1 MLGSCSPVA
10 RKRQRLGREM
20 TKAALCVV
28 TETKRHTP
36 GDISE
41 RHLSSRIE
49 SPDKAWEALPLLSFG
64 SLLLFYPTVLWLF
77 ITNGAAELYECPQ
90 APHHTFI

>member
-1 MLGSCSPVA
+1 MERGHREVA
-10 RKRQRLGREM
+10 PRWGVKRQRLGREM

-28 TETKRHTP
+28 TETQCHTP

-49 SPDKAWEALPLLSFG
+49 SPDKAWEVLPLLSFG
-64 SLLLFYPTVLWLF
+64 SLLLFYPTLLWLF
-77 ITNGAAELYECPQ
+77 ITNGSSRAL
-90 APHHTFI
+90 

>member
-1 MLGSCSPVA
+1 M
-10 RKRQRLGREM
+10 R
-20 TKAALCVV
+20 KAALCVI
-28 TETKRHTP
+28 TESQRRTP

-64 SLLLFYPTVLWLF
+64 SLLLFYPIVLWLF
-77 ITNGAAELYECPQ
+77 ITDGAAELYECPQ
-90 APHHTFI
+90 ALHHTFL

>member
-1 MLGSCSPVA
+1 
-10 RKRQRLGREM
+10 M
-20 TKAALCVV
+20 TKAAVCVV
-28 TETKRHTP
+28 TETQRHTP

-49 SPDKAWEALPLLSFG
+49 SPDKAWEVRLLLSFG

-77 ITNGAAELYECPQ
+77 ITDGAAELYECPQ
-90 APHHTFI
+90 ALHHTFL